1 MGIRKALSL
10 GLALAALGHAA
21 GARAATG
28 LCDSNPPT
36 SSNACINA
44 IQSAG
49 GVVNDIF
56 KDKNGLTGP
65 QLPLFAKFFNNWP
78 GCDTT
83 SWAGCAGE
91 STPPYD
97 CPSQYTCNP
106 AVTNTVA
113 NATKYLEKLDHLWW
127 HPCRLIDHT
136 LVNGC
141 PNRATTNCVPDGNT
155 QGYFPWEGLVFDL
168 GGPSNKVAIFA
179 QNDHG
184 PQPCESIEYTVFLTD
199 NPMAKEAIDD
209 PATTGTDPQKW
220 NRAVLQQ
227 IFTHGWFTT
236 RPPSPGNPTYAACGD
251 TANYAVEDDSFVQ
264 VHGLPC
270 GITFRYA
277 SIVAG
282 YDGKEFGACEYH
294 SQEGEV
300 DAVAGLTE
308 EGSGVCPD
316 ADKDGFVD
324 CSCPGAT
331 KPCDCKDDDAKV
343 YPGAPEPC
351 DSAADLDC
359 DGKPGACPSGLYCHA
374 SICVPPCKVGEIGNC
389 PIGSTCQGTDQG
401 SICVPDDCTT
411 GGCPPGSVCDA
422 QTKKCKPAC
431 DGVVCP
437 FGESCKDGK
446 CVDLCAGV
454 QCPPPKQCSLG
465 ECKAPC
471 KCYAGDIG
479 CNAGEV
485 CDKVGTGD
493 CVPPACQG
501 KTCAAGEHCDAT
513 GACVGK
519 CSGVICP
526 QGQKCS
532 STTGCV
538 PLCEGVLCGDGQTC
552 NPKTGACEDAQCNPI
567 CIPPK
572 VCVAGQCVVPEGGT
586 GGSGGAVNDAGSDAA
601 AASGGQTPKG
611 GTTDS
616 GDDGGCGCRAPKTAP
631 VWPAALLG
639 LLGALGLLARR
650 RRG

>member
-1 MGIRKALSL
+1 MSIKATVSF
-10 GLALAALGHAA
+10 GLAVGALTTALAAE
-21 GARAATG
+21 AATG
-28 LCDSNPPT
+28 ACDANPPT
-36 SSNACINA
+36 SSLACINA
-44 IQSAG
+44 VQSAG
-49 GVVNDIF
+49 GVVHDIF

-83 SWAGCAGE
+83 SHNGCAGE

-97 CPSQYTCNP
+97 CPGVYSCNGT
-106 AVTNTVA
+106 VTNTVA

-127 HPCRLIDHT
+127 HPCRLLDHT
-136 LVNGC
+136 LTNGC
-141 PNRATTNCVPDGNT
+141 PNRAVSNCVTDGT
-155 QGYFPWEGLVFDL
+155 PGHYFPWEGLVFDL

-184 PQPCESIEYTVFLTD
+184 PQPCESIEYTVYLTD
-199 NPMAKEAIDD
+199 NPLAKDAVED

-236 RPPSPGNPTYAACGD
+236 RPPSPGNPTWAACGD
-251 TANYAVEDDSFVQ
+251 TANYAVEDDSFTQ

-282 YDGKEFGACEYH
+282 YDGKEFPACSYH

-308 EGSGVCPD
+308 QGTGVCPD

-324 CSCPGAT
+324 CKCPGAT
-331 KPCDCKDDDAKV
+331 QPCDCNDADAKT

-351 DSAADLDC
+351 DSSGDLDC
-359 DGKPGACPSGLYCHA
+359 DGKPGACPSGLFCNA
-374 SICVPPCKVGEIGNC
+374 SICVPPCKAGEIGNC
-389 PIGSTCQGTDQG
+389 PIGSTCQTTDQG
-401 SICVPDDCTT
+401 AICVPDDCTT

-422 QTKKCKPAC
+422 TSKKCKPAC

-437 FGESCKDGK
+437 FGQSCKDGK

-471 KCYAGDIG
+471 SCYAGDIG
-479 CNAGEV
+479 CSAGEI
-485 CDKVGTGD
+485 CDKTGSKD
-493 CVPPACQG
+493 CVPPACKG
-501 KTCAAGEHCDAT
+501 KTCQTGEHCDTT
-513 GACVGK
+513 GACVGL
-519 CSGVICP
+519 CSGVTCP
-526 QGQKCS
+526 QGQKCDS
-532 STTGCV
+532 AKGCV
-538 PLCEGVLCGDGQTC
+538 PLCEGVTC
-552 NPKTGACEDAQCNPI
+552 ATGEECDAKTGACVPAQCTPI
-567 CIPPK
+567 CFPPK
-572 VCVAGQCVVPEGGT
+572 KCVAGQCVLPEAGT
-586 GGSGGAVNDAGSDAA
+586 GGAANDAGSDA
-601 AASGGQTPKG
+601 GGGTGGKLPSG

-616 GDDGGCGCRAPKTAP
+616 DDDGGCGCRAPAATAA
-631 VWPAALLG
+631 WPAALLG
-639 LLGALGLLARR
+639 LLGALGLSFWRR
-650 RRG
+650 RRR

>member
-1 MGIRKALSL
+1 MRMGKALSFTL
-10 GLALAALGHAA
+10 ACAGLLTAS
-21 GARAATG
+21 RVEAATG
-28 LCDSNPPT
+28 TCDSNPPT
-36 SSNACINA
+36 SSNACIAA

-65 QLPLFAKFFNNWP
+65 QLPLFAKYFNNWP

-97 CPSQYTCNP
+97 CPSKYTCNS

-141 PNRATTNCVPDGNT
+141 PNRATSNCVADGVT
-155 QGYFPWEGLVFDL
+155 TGYFPWEGLVFDL

-184 PQPCESIEYTVFLTD
+184 PQPCESVEYTIYLTD
-199 NPMAKEAIDD
+199 NPLAKEAIED

-236 RPPSPGNPTYAACGD
+236 RPPSPGNATFAACGD

-282 YDGKEFGACEYH
+282 YDGKEFPACSYH

-308 EGSGVCPD
+308 SGSAVCPD
-316 ADKDGFVD
+316 ADKDGFMD
-324 CSCPGAT
+324 CNCPGALT
-331 KPCDCKDDDAKV
+331 PCDCNDADGAV
-343 YPGAPEPC
+343 HPGAPEAC
-351 DSAADLDC
+351 DTATDLDC
-359 DGKPGACPSGLYCHA
+359 DGKLGACPTGLFCNS
-374 SICVPPCKVGEIGNC
+374 SICVPACKAGELGNC

-401 SICVPDDCTT
+401 ALCVPDDCTT

-422 QTKKCKPAC
+422 TTKKCKPAC

-437 FGESCKDGK
+437 YGQSCKDGK

-454 QCPPPKQCSLG
+454 QCPPPSQCSLG

-471 KCYAGDIG
+471 NCYAGDIG
-479 CNAGEV
+479 CGNGEV
-485 CDKVGTGD
+485 CDKTGSNT
-493 CVPPACQG
+493 CVPPSCKG
-501 KTCAAGEHCDAT
+501 VSCSAGQHCDAA
-513 GACVGK
+513 GNCVGL
-519 CSGVICP
+519 CDGVTCP
-526 QGQKCS
+526 AGQKCVAP
-532 STTGCV
+532 TGCV
-538 PLCEGVLCGDGQTC
+538 GLCDGVTCGSGQEC
-552 NPKTGACEDAQCNPI
+552 DPKTGSCVDKQCPSI
-567 CIPPK
+567 CLPPT
-572 VCVAGQCVVPEGGT
+572 VCVGGQCVASDGGGGT
-586 GGSGGAVNDAGSDAA
+586 GGGGNDAGPDGS
-601 AASGGQTPKG
+601 SGTGGTPPKG
-611 GTTDS
+611 GTTDA
-616 GDDGGCGCRAPKTAP
+616 GDDGGCGCRAPLGAP
-631 VWPAALLG
+631 TSPVFVLAA
-639 LLGALGLLARR
+639 LGALGLLFRR
-650 RRG
+650 RSPR